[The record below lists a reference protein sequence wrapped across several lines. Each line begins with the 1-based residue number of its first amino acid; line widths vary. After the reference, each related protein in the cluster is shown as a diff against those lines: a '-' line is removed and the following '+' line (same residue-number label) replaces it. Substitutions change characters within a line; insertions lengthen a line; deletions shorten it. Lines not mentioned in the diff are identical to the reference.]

1 MTDYKR
7 QKGKTYTV
15 FSWRLETG
23 ISGFMYHNN
32 KLLKINN
39 INQSFLTQKKM
50 SYILTEDRLY
60 LHAKYRTILPEMSYI
75 FSGIQ
80 NELFTT
86 EKSKPATPIKTAQT

>member
-1 MTDYKR
+1 
-7 QKGKTYTV
+7 
-15 FSWRLETG
+15 
-23 ISGFMYHNN
+23 
-32 KLLKINN
+32 
-39 INQSFLTQKKM
+39 M
-50 SYILTEDRLY
+50 SYILTEDQLY

>member
-1 MTDYKR
+1 
-7 QKGKTYTV
+7 
-15 FSWRLETG
+15 
-23 ISGFMYHNN
+23 
-32 KLLKINN
+32 
-39 INQSFLTQKKM
+39 M

-60 LHAKYRTILPEMSYI
+60 LHAKYRTFLPEMSYI

>member
-15 FSWRLETG
+15 FSCRPETG
-23 ISGFMYHNN
+23 ISDSKYYNN

-39 INQSFLTQKKM
+39 INQSYLTQKKM

>member
-1 MTDYKR
+1 
-7 QKGKTYTV
+7 
-15 FSWRLETG
+15 
-23 ISGFMYHNN
+23 
-32 KLLKINN
+32 
-39 INQSFLTQKKM
+39 M

-60 LHAKYRTILPEMSYI
+60 LHTKYRIFLPEMSYI